1 MSLTTILHNT
11 LDLVNQ
17 AKFAGVVGTDGLG
30 IEMVFVDEAAAYDL
44 ELAEIEL
51 ATLAALATSAS
62 VRMGAGLARALTLE
76 TDALTF
82 LALLITPDYFAVLG
96 LPAGA
101 DAAHARGV
109 LEQMVE
115 RMRAEL

>member
-1 MSLTTILHNT
+1 M
-11 LDLVNQ
+11 
-17 AKFAGVVGTDGLG
+17 
-30 IEMVFVDEAAAYDL
+30 
-44 ELAEIEL
+44 
-51 ATLAALATSAS
+51 
-62 VRMGAGLARALTLE
+62 LE

-109 LEQMVE
+109 LDQMVE